1 MAARLQG
8 MAQLMCRAPG
18 EPGVT
23 AQWVDD
29 ELWPQGWRMSVGPAA
44 SPEPAPAAGAGSRRR
59 AQALHPALQAF
70 PAPDRAGCQQAQA
83 WADWWESGGA
93 WKDGRAACAPHAG
106 PVGQAHGVSD
116 PLRGAVDQAKS
127 QSTGQSMS
135 HLMGH
140 LMGHPMDHPMSH
152 PVNASMSHPAGQ
164 PVRHP
169 LGEST
174 RQVVGHSSGHSSG
187 YSAGHSA
194 GQAGA
199 HLPGLP
205 AAPVRRAPLVIAT
218 SSGAG
223 D

>member
-106 PVGQAHGVSD
+106 LVGQAHGVSG
-116 PLRGAVDQAKS
+116 PLHGAVDQAKS

-140 LMGHPMDHPMSH
+140 PVSHPMSH
-152 PVNASMSHPAGQ
+152 PVNPSMSHPAGQ

-174 RQVVGHSSGHSSG
+174 RQVVGHSSGHS
-187 YSAGHSA
+187 A

-199 HLPGLP
+199 HLPGLT

>member
-106 PVGQAHGVSD
+106 PVGQAHGVSG
-116 PLRGAVDQAKS
+116 PLRGAVDQAMS
-127 QSTGQSMS
+127 QSTEQSMSRPMGHPVSHPMS
-135 HLMGH
+135 HLMG
-140 LMGHPMDHPMSH
+140 HPMSH
-152 PVNASMSHPAGQ
+152 PVNPSMSHPAGQ

-174 RQVVGHSSGHSSG
+174 RQVVGHSSGHS
-187 YSAGHSA
+187 A

-199 HLPGLP
+199 HLPGLT